1 MQTSPMRSSLF
12 SKYLLFLFLCTGISL
27 LTMGQTN
34 GTIPEQVTYKTSIF
48 DSSFT
53 KVLYK
58 GSLDISKHHLT
69 GLFFLKRISDNS
81 VRIVFSNELGMNYFD
96 LELKGD
102 KLIIHSC
109 FPSLKRN
116 SLLHLIENDFRL
128 LMVPDTT
135 IKRMKRSQSK
145 DLELIVFRVKSARGS
160 FLYSYPK
167 GSGKICCIQTMRSII
182 GKTILLVSG
191 YKRFNPAKV
200 NISNPAIRLNLHM
213 IFLSN

>member
-1 MQTSPMRSSLF
+1 MRSSLF
-12 SKYLLFLFLCTGISL
+12 SKYLLFIFMCIGISA
-27 LTMGQTN
+27 LTMGQTTEN
-34 GTIPEQVTYKTSIF
+34 IAEQHLYKTSIF

-69 GLFFLKRISDNS
+69 GLFFLKRISANS

-96 LELKGD
+96 LELKGN

-109 FPSLKRN
+109 FPSLKRT

-135 IKRMKRSQSK
+135 IKRIKHIESK
-145 DLELIVFRVKSARGS
+145 DPELLVFRVKSARGY
-160 FLYSYPK
+160 FLYTYAR
-167 GSGKICCIQTMRSII
+167 GTGKIWRIQTTHSII
-182 GKTILLVSG
+182 GKTDLRVDG
-191 YKRFNPAKV
+191 DDRYYPAKV
-200 NISNPAIRLNLHM
+200 NISNPTIRLHLHM